1 MNKKLIRSCLGLGL
15 CVTAVIAIPKGVW
28 SFEGGARKGGPE
40 FIQHFDQNDDGMVS
54 IDEFFEDEDLFD
66 DLDTNG
72 DGFIDAS
79 EAPGPPLHRAAGGH
93 DIMTNFDADGDGQLS
108 ADEFLGPA
116 EHFENLDIDNDGFLS
131 SQELA
136 AGRPGSPME
145 NGFEKDDADG
155 GGRVSQ
161 EEFSGPEDLFGRMD
175 ADGDG
180 YITRE
185 EARPLPVLGGPEGDN

>member
-1 MNKKLIRSCLGLGL
+1 
-15 CVTAVIAIPKGVW
+15 
-28 SFEGGARKGGPE
+28 
-40 FIQHFDQNDDGMVS
+40 
-54 IDEFFEDEDLFD
+54 
-66 DLDTNG
+66 
-72 DGFIDAS
+72 
-79 EAPGPPLHRAAGGH
+79 
-93 DIMTNFDADGDGQLS
+93 
-108 ADEFLGPA
+108 
-116 EHFENLDIDNDGFLS
+116 
-131 SQELA
+131 
-136 AGRPGSPME
+136 ME